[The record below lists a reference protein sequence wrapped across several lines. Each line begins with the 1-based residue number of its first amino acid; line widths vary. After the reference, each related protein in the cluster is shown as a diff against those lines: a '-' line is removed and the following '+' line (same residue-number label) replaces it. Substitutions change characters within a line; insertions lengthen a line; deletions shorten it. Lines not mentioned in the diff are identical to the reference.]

1 LPKKISSER
10 ADSSERTLFPHK
22 KLIKMPGYWRRPIA
36 RVYSYNLDL
45 GENYYSPMKDFVASP
60 DYGDREKTPGALT
73 YSERIARKF
82 MESDTDRMMRA
93 KSEVRSRESK
103 ARMEAQ
109 ERASM
114 REAIRAT
121 SSGPPP
127 SSRPP
132 TGLSSYRDERKEIGT
147 GGTGYQSVHGEG
159 VERAESVLSQHR
171 RLVREISEDTTQNV
185 SEVGSSRFANDSV
198 YKKMADIRI
207 SPWRGEEVES
217 EYRAAQKARARISS
231 MERELNDITRNL
243 MTYRSGYRQSAQEM
257 GQRAREE
264 EQSSSTRT
272 KRTVVEESHRRY

>member
-1 LPKKISSER
+1 MDR
-10 ADSSERTLFPHK
+10 
-22 KLIKMPGYWRRPIA
+22 MPGYWRRPIA

-45 GENYYSPMKDFVASP
+45 GENYYSPMKDFVSSP

-82 MESDTDRMMRA
+82 MESDNDRADRMLRA
-93 KSEVRSRESK
+93 KSEVRSRESR

-109 ERASM
+109 ERAAM
-114 REAIRAT
+114 RDAIRAT

-127 SSRPP
+127 TSARPP
-132 TGLSSYRDERKEIGT
+132 TGISSQKEERI
-147 GGTGYQSVHGEG
+147 GTGYQAVHGDG

-171 RLVREISEDTTQNV
+171 RLVREISEDTSDRV
-185 SEVGSSRFANDSV
+185 AEVGSSRFANDTL

-243 MTYRSGYRQSAQEM
+243 MTYRSGYSQSAREM

-264 EQSSSTRT
+264 EQSSATRT
-272 KRTVVEESHRRY
+272 RRTVVEESHRRY

>member
-1 LPKKISSER
+1 VS
-10 ADSSERTLFPHK
+10 
-22 KLIKMPGYWRRPIA
+22 
-36 RVYSYNLDL
+36 
-45 GENYYSPMKDFVASP
+45 SP

-93 KSEVRSRESK
+93 KSEVRSRESR

-109 ERASM
+109 ERTAM
-114 REAIRAT
+114 RDAIRAT

-127 SSRPP
+127 SSSRPP
-132 TGLSSYRDERKEIGT
+132 TGVSSYRDERKENK
-147 GGTGYQSVHGEG
+147 TGYQSVHGEG

-185 SEVGSSRFANDSV
+185 SEVGSSRFGNDTL
-198 YKKMADIRI
+198 YKRMADIRI

-243 MTYRSGYRQSAQEM
+243 MTYRSGYSQSAKEM

-264 EQSSSTRT
+264 EQSSSIRSR
-272 KRTVVEESHRRY
+272 RTVVEESHRRY

>member
-1 LPKKISSER
+1 
-10 ADSSERTLFPHK
+10 
-22 KLIKMPGYWRRPIA
+22 
-36 RVYSYNLDL
+36 
-45 GENYYSPMKDFVASP
+45 MKDFVSSP

-93 KSEVRSRESK
+93 KSEVRSRESR

-109 ERASM
+109 ERAAM

-127 SSRPP
+127 SSASRPP
-132 TGLSSYRDERKEIGT
+132 TGLSSYRDERKEN
-147 GGTGYQSVHGEG
+147 GTGYQSVHGEG

-185 SEVGSSRFANDSV
+185 SEVGSSRFANDTL

-243 MTYRSGYRQSAQEM
+243 MTYKSGYSQSAREM

-264 EQSSSTRT
+264 EQSSSSRTR
-272 KRTVVEESHRRY
+272 RTVVEESHRRY

>member
-1 LPKKISSER
+1 
-10 ADSSERTLFPHK
+10 
-22 KLIKMPGYWRRPIA
+22 M
-36 RVYSYNLDL
+36 
-45 GENYYSPMKDFVASP
+45 GE
-60 DYGDREKTPGALT
+60 
-73 YSERIARKF
+73 
-82 MESDTDRMMRA
+82 
-93 KSEVRSRESK
+93 SR

-109 ERASM
+109 ERAAM
-114 REAIRAT
+114 RDAIRAT

-132 TGLSSYRDERKEIGT
+132 TGMSSYRDERKEN
-147 GGTGYQSVHGEG
+147 GTGYQSVHGEG

-185 SEVGSSRFANDSV
+185 CEVGSSRFGNDTL
-198 YKKMADIRI
+198 YKRMADIRI

-243 MTYRSGYRQSAQEM
+243 MTYRSGYSQSAKEM

-264 EQSSSTRT
+264 EQSSSTR
-272 KRTVVEESHRRY
+272 RTVVEESHRRY